1 MIQIQGLDRVDLT
14 HKLDDVR
21 QRIAAIEDKFGIGG
35 DFQTALNRE
44 LNKGII
50 AQSQQVQ
57 ATQATQPTKSTQ
69 EILAEARKL
78 LDGSQPVNEADAIN
92 SAKVA
97 AALNAANRSASA
109 NQNTNVAQPS
119 TSATNNST
127 SSTRIFPGAEALPGK
142 IMQNNS
148 NPAAGNQSAAIS
160 SQNSTQNNTALDE
173 DLFES
178 DDEVSTSDVATSGV
192 STPEVVSQ
200 KVTATATRHGVD
212 PKLAQAIAI
221 AESGLNQDDISEAGA
236 IGVMQLMPATA
247 VSLGV
252 DPYDEDENIE
262 GGVRFLSQMLE
273 RFNGNIPLAVAAYNA
288 GPGAV
293 EQYGGIPPYGET
305 QAYVQRVMSLYN

>member
-21 QRIAAIEDKFGIGG
+21 QRIMAIEDKFGIGG

-57 ATQATQPTKSTQ
+57 STQATQPTKSTQ

-97 AALNAANRSASA
+97 AALNAANRNANA

-119 TSATNNST
+119 TSAANNSN

>member
-57 ATQATQPTKSTQ
+57 STQKTDATQ
-69 EILAEARKL
+69 KL
-78 LDGSQPVNEADAIN
+78 LDGTNPVNEADVIN
-92 SAKVA
+92 SAKVT
-97 AALNAANRSASA
+97 AALNSINKNS
-109 NQNTNVAQPS
+109 TAQPKV
-119 TSATNNST
+119 TAPKTQTENN

-142 IMQNNS
+142 IMQNNQ
-148 NPAAGNQSAAIS
+148 NPAAGNQNAAIS
-160 SQNSTQNNTALDE
+160 SQTAPKSSALDE
-173 DLFES
+173 SLFES
-178 DDEVSTSDVATSGV
+178 DDAEISPETPTSAY

-200 KVTATATRHGVD
+200 KVNSTATAHGVD
-212 PKLAQAIAI
+212 PKLAQAVAI
-221 AESGLNQDDISEAGA
+221 AESSLNQNDISDEGA

-247 VSLGV
+247 VELGV

-262 GGVRFLSQMLE
+262 GGVRFLGQMLE
-273 RFNGNIPLAVAAYNA
+273 RFNGNVELAVAAYNA

-293 EQYGGIPPYGET
+293 EKFGGVPPYGET
-305 QAYVQRVMSLYN
+305 QAYVERVMSLYR

>member
-57 ATQATQPTKSTQ
+57 ATQKTDAIQ
-69 EILAEARKL
+69 KL
-78 LDGSQPVNEADAIN
+78 LDGTKPVNEADAIN
-92 SAKVA
+92 ATKVA
-97 AALNAANRSASA
+97 EILNSINKNSNATQPQSTTPKSSAE
-109 NQNTNVAQPS
+109 
-119 TSATNNST
+119 NNSA
-127 SSTRIFPGAEALPGK
+127 TRIFPGEEALPGK
-142 IMQNNS
+142 IMQNNIQ
-148 NPAAGNQSAAIS
+148 NPAAGNSNAAIS
-160 SQNSTQNNTALDE
+160 SQTAPKSSVLDE
-173 DLFES
+173 SVFES
-178 DDEVSTSDVATSGV
+178 DDAEISPEIATSSY

-200 KVTATATRHGVD
+200 KVNSTATAHGVD

-221 AESGLNQDDISEAGA
+221 AESGLNQNDISDAGA

-247 VSLGV
+247 VELGV

-273 RFNGNIPLAVAAYNA
+273 KFGGDVELAVAAYNA

-293 EQYGGIPPYGET
+293 EKFGGVPPYDET